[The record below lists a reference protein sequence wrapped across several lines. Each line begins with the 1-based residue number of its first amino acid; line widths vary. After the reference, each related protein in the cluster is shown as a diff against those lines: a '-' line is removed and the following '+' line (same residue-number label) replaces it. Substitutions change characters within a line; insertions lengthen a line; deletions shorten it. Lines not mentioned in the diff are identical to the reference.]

1 LCLKGVMWILHCSF
15 LGTFQINRAMATRH
29 MYSALHGCGEC
40 VQSHTRRSSV
50 GFIGKSIPSVHKPT
64 QELLIIFPLYFSVS
78 SCLECRVTAVL
89 YIKRFLSRH
98 SFKNAMRY
106 LQPHDFSDLLDIFCL
121 LICFLVLV
129 QLS

>member
-1 LCLKGVMWILHCSF
+1 M
-15 LGTFQINRAMATRH
+15 
-29 MYSALHGCGEC
+29 
-40 VQSHTRRSSV
+40 

-106 LQPHDFSDLLDIFCL
+106 LQPHDFSDLLDIFLPSYLLLGIVAAVIMNCL
-121 LICFLVLV
+121 L
-129 QLS
+129 SGKWY